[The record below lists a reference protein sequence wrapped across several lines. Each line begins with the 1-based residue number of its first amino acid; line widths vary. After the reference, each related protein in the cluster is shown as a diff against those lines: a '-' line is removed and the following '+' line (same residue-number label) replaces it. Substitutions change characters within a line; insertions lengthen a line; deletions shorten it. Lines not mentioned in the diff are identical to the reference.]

1 MLTTILNSPQKL
13 PIVGLTKKGPF
24 YGLVPQTNPTDLL
37 HELHSSRIKIRNKDF
52 TFWLSNGLLANVTDL
67 GLGSGVS

>member
-1 MLTTILNSPQKL
+1 MDWFRRLTLETSS
-13 PIVGLTKKGPF
+13 
-24 YGLVPQTNPTDLL
+24 TNYTR
-37 HELHSSRIKIRNKDF
+37 SRIKIRNKDF

>member
-24 YGLVPQTNPTDLL
+24 YGLVLQTNPTDLL

-52 TFWLSNGLLANVTDL
+52 TNGLLANVTDL
-67 GLGSGVS
+67 GLGLGVS